1 MHGMVRYL
9 VWAGGARRGSVE
21 RIGERFRIIINEN
34 VDESKAVRELVR
46 LQGQCRSTIE
56 KMEAIGLFLRK
67 VWASNVNEPAFPA
80 WVKSLSQ
87 SITAF
92 KSIKTYT
99 DINHAANSNEGRRSS
114 RVNPTAYLPLGPI
127 YGKYLSRDYVVKE
140 NVQYTI
146 CPTCF
151 LMANM
156 GLAYGSFVL
165 RVNKGNRINSI
176 MVTLIPSVKADLIDI
191 VLVQRAF
198 EHRYNEFNLDIPIL
212 AAPLIVL
219 SFGETL
225 YAFENMDALIWIYEK
240 SGNFMRIPNY
250 IQINIEGLLK
260 AISDIKY
267 HIPQWPRILNDCF
280 LKNEDGPIILAE
292 LSESII
298 NNTIK
303 DNIYNITREIVEFL
317 KKKET
322 CITHLDAV
330 KELVDALAEL

>member
-1 MHGMVRYL
+1 M
-9 VWAGGARRGSVE
+9 
-21 RIGERFRIIINEN
+21 
-34 VDESKAVRELVR
+34 
-46 LQGQCRSTIE
+46 
-56 KMEAIGLFLRK
+56 
-67 VWASNVNEPAFPA
+67 
-80 WVKSLSQ
+80 VKSLSQ

-114 RVNPTAYLPLGPI
+114 RVNPTAYLPLGPPI
-127 YGKYLSRDYVVKE
+127 YGKYLSRDYVVKK

-146 CPTCF
+146 CPPTCF

-212 AAPLIVL
+212 AAPLIAL

-240 SGNFMRIPNY
+240 SGDSMRIPNY

-292 LSESII
+292 LSEAII

-322 CITHLDAV
+322 CIIHSDTIKSLV
-330 KELVDALAEL
+330 NTLTEL